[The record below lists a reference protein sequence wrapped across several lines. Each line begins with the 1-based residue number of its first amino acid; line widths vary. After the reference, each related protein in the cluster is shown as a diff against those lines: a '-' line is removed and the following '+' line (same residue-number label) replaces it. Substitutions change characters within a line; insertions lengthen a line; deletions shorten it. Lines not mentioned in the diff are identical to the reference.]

1 MQFMWTI
8 LRDIAALIVTKADGI
23 PAEVTPQAFMLIDTI
38 NFFTQNGVN
47 IAKNKDDKK
56 YIDAYRQADHSE
68 GLHMQQ
74 SYTSGICGD
83 ISGEQKDET
92 LARVAQMLE
101 YITRTVPY
109 AERQISL
116 LTELIFKGN
125 KVQNG
130 QVSGE
135 MSRLAALLADYRI
148 IDSMKLLKA
157 NQIQIQEYDHFGL
170 DMNL

>member
-1 MQFMWTI
+1 
-8 LRDIAALIVTKADGI
+8 LRDIVALVVTKVDEI
-23 PAEVTPQAFMLIDTI
+23 PAEVAPEAFMLIDTI
-38 NFFTQNGVN
+38 NFFTQNAIN
-47 IAKNKDDKK
+47 IAKNEDDKK
-56 YIDAYRQADHSE
+56 YSDAYRQAEHSE

-83 ISGEQKDET
+83 VGGEQKDET

-101 YITRTVPY
+101 YITRTVSH

-130 QVSGE
+130 QVSE
-135 MSRLAALLADYRI
+135 KMSRLAALLADYRI
-148 IDSMKLLKA
+148 IDGMKLLKA
-157 NQIQIQEYDHFGL
+157 NQIQIQE
-170 DMNL
+170 